1 MRTICSIRAFDKGKV
16 TRNRRLP
23 SGLIAMPSIWP
34 TLPAG
39 VAAACEGTKILASL
53 TLYDALGKMSTRCGV
68 VTANA
73 GTANIAGWQANRKQN
88 AGGKVGIPRFF
99 SVGKML
105 KDYFLAAAMAARIW
119 PM

>member
-34 TLPAG
+34 TLPTG

-53 TLYDALGKMSTRCGV
+53 ALYDALHEMSTRS
-68 VTANA
+68 TLLSS
-73 GTANIAGWQANRKQN
+73 R
-88 AGGKVGIPRFF
+88 
-99 SVGKML
+99 
-105 KDYFLAAAMAARIW
+105 D
-119 PM
+119 